1 MFLKKTTKSRLFF
14 LVALLCACALFIA
27 GCSGASRNTG
37 GDSKG
42 DASRGSFMSGSP
54 RGETAAGEEA
64 QERPAGENRTG
75 PRFVIRTGSL
85 DLIVADVRQTMAEVE
100 RLTADSGGIV
110 SESNLYEVSS
120 EQYACELSLRVPED
134 RFDSFIARMEELG
147 EAADIRK
154 GSEDVTLTYLDLET
168 RIENLQAEERRLRE
182 ILTEASSVD
191 DILKVEQELFRV
203 RGEIETMTTEFT
215 YLQDR
220 VALSTIKLRLREKPM
235 VGQTISQKPFA
246 NMGERLKEAFFRS
259 INFIF
264 SAAAFVLV
272 ALTALLPVLT
282 IVVLIILAVVGV
294 IRTLRRRKGVP
305 SGGQPPDF

>member
-1 MFLKKTTKSRLFF
+1 H
-14 LVALLCACALFIA
+14 
-27 GCSGASRNTG
+27 
-37 GDSKG
+37 
-42 DASRGSFMSGSP
+42 
-54 RGETAAGEEA
+54 
-64 QERPAGENRTG
+64 
-75 PRFVIRTGSL
+75 
-85 DLIVADVRQTMAEVE
+85 
-100 RLTADSGGIV
+100 
-110 SESNLYEVSS
+110 
-120 EQYACELSLRVPED
+120 
-134 RFDSFIARMEELG
+134 FDSFIARMEELG

-168 RIENLQAEERRLRE
+168 RIENLQAEEERLRE
-182 ILTEASSVD
+182 ILTEAGSVD

-259 INFIF
+259 INFIS

-272 ALTALLPVLT
+272 ALTALLPVL
-282 IVVLIILAVVGV
+282 IIAILIILAVIGV
-294 IRTLRRRKGVP
+294 IRALRRRKGAP